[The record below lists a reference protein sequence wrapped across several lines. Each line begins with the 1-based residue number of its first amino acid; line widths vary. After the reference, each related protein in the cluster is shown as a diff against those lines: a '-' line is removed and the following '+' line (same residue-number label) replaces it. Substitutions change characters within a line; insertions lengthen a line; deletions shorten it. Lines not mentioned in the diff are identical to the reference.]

1 MVKNILVKCFLKMRH
16 LYKNIKTNFGSIQNW
31 FLIMQ
36 LIRIIIATDKK
47 KHQKTREK
55 EEKES
60 IENWSQIQTLTEE
73 GWRNRC
79 GILERPSSLEE
90 SCDPPKPR
98 FSRMVSGSS
107 FLDSR
112 KLSTPALEA
121 LEAAESEAKEATRSP
136 LLKASRRLSCTS
148 HTSSSGCCGL
158 SNTQRKKRAQ
168 KMVTEVVPRWY
179 RETHFKRKKY
189 RQTTAEKKVKYS
201 WACGGWTFKWSP

>member
-1 MVKNILVKCFLKMRH
+1 MRIASQ
-16 LYKNIKTNFGSIQNW
+16 YSIKRRKIEERRRVENCNW
-31 FLIMQ
+31 L
-36 LIRIIIATDKK
+36 
-47 KHQKTREK
+47 
-55 EEKES
+55 
-60 IENWSQIQTLTEE
+60 QIQTLTEE
-73 GWRNRC
+73 GWRNLW

-158 SNTQRKKRAQ
+158 SNKQKSERALRKWRRKWCHTRTRGNAFLTRNADKR
-168 KMVTEVVPRWY
+168 P
-179 RETHFKRKKY
+179 HKK
-189 RQTTAEKKVKYS
+189 
-201 WACGGWTFKWSP
+201 